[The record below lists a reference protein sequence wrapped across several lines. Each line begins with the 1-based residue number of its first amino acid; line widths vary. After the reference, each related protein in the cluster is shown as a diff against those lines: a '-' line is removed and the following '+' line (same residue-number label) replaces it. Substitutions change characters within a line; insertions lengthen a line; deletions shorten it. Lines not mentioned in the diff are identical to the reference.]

1 MKTLKTILLAAAVVA
16 PGLLTAVG
24 VSAQTVAVADPQA
37 AVSNTKA
44 FQAAI
49 AQIRTTYKPQID
61 QAEAR
66 RTAITAELQP
76 LVTKLQNDQKANVA
90 QGTLQSEYQT
100 IQNRQQSAQ
109 QELARITLPAERAQA
124 YAAEQIAA
132 RLSDAV
138 QAAVRA
144 RNISLVVKPEAV
156 LLLGQPAADIT
167 PAITTE
173 LDRLVPSV
181 STAVPANWQPGQQ
194 GQAAAAAQT
203 ATPAARPGRKPSG
216 R

>member
-16 PGLLTAVG
+16 PGLLTATG
-24 VSAQTVAVADPQA
+24 VSAQTVAVADPQV

-66 RTAITAELQP
+66 RAAITAELQP

-90 QGTLQSEYQT
+90 QATLQSEYQT

-124 YAAEQIAA
+124 YAAEQIAMK
-132 RLSDAV
+132 LSDAV

-194 GQAAAAAQT
+194 GQGSGAASTAA
-203 ATPAARPGRKPSG
+203 PAPRSGRKPSG